1 VTLPAVVA
9 VCGASE
15 PTPEQERAA
24 EEVGRLLAAR
34 RVAVVCGGLGGV
46 MSAAARGV
54 REGGGIC
61 VGLLPGDHPNVA
73 APELTVALAT
83 GMGEMRNALL
93 ARVAAGMIA
102 VGGGYGTLSEIALAR
117 RMGRPVALV
126 QSWDLGEAVAADQL
140 LHVAADAGGAVD
152 WILDRLRPRK

>member
-1 VTLPAVVA
+1 MTPPAVVA

-15 PTPEQERAA
+15 PTPAQERAA

-61 VGLLPGDHPNVA
+61 VGLLPGDDPRVA

-126 QSWDLGEAVAADQL
+126 HSWDLGEAVAADQL
-140 LHVAADAGGAVD
+140 LHVAADAAAAVD
-152 WILDRLRPRK
+152 WILDRIRPQK